1 MHGHILYSYQEDMV
15 TIGIMF
21 AVMPLCV
28 PVYEAIHDIRL
39 IELNSYTASYALQA
53 YICDSPLNS

>member
-15 TIGIMF
+15 TVGIMF

-28 PVYEAIHDIRL
+28 PVYEAIHDKVNWNESLHR
-39 IELNSYTASYALQA
+39 
-53 YICDSPLNS
+53 